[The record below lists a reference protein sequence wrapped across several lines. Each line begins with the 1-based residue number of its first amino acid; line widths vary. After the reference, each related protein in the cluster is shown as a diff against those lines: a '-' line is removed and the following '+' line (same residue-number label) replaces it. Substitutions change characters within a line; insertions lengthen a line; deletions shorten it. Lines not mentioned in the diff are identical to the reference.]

1 MQPIRGFA
9 WLLLLQTLGEL
20 IARGFGLPLPGPV
33 VGMGLLVVGLF
44 WAPLRSDVGAV
55 AAFLLEHLALL
66 FVPVGV
72 GVVAHLTLLA
82 EYGVQLL
89 FVLVVSTWVGMA
101 VTALALRLFW
111 RKAAAAPGGDG

>member
-9 WLLLLQTLGEL
+9 WLLVLQTLGEV

-33 VGMGLLVVGLF
+33 IGMGLLVIALF
-44 WAPLRSDVGAV
+44 EPRLRADVSAV

-72 GVVAHLTLLA
+72 GVIVHLGLLA
-82 EYGVQLL
+82 DIGVRLL
-89 FVLVVSTWVGMA
+89 LVLVLSTWVGMV
-101 VTALALRLFW
+101 VTALVLRLLW
-111 RKAAAAPGGDG
+111 HAPDKARRDG